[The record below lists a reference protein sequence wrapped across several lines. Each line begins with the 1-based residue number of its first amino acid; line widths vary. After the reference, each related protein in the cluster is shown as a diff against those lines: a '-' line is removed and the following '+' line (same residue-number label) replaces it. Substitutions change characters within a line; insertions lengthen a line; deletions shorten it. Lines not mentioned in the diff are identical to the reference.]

1 MTGLGSKLQRRLAV
15 WLPVAAIFSA
25 MLAVNLW
32 VHDEP
37 ARVDLTTGDVFS
49 ISPATLRVIETLK
62 EPVRIT
68 YFFDIRNKTF
78 TDAMALL
85 VQYAALSDLITVEGF
100 DPALQPAEAARH
112 QVRFVGAAIFESGDR
127 RIAVSGLTEVEF
139 TNGLIRASRQAAQQ
153 LCFTAGHN
161 ESDPFSLQSHDHFEG
176 SMGAGHSHSTGG
188 RPLLLHERH
197 GMGMAR
203 NALEALGYKLKSI
216 QLVKGPGQLDGCSV
230 VILASP
236 QQAYIAP
243 ETSQLVDY
251 MNAGGRALLLLD
263 PYIAN
268 GLEPILDLFGIVND
282 GYPVVDPTS
291 HYWTDPGTPAIS
303 SYARHKITRNLAL
316 TFFPGATALR
326 PRAAGIPDDV
336 RVRPLIETSRDARV
350 DAPDREAEIS
360 RGRRRHPMVLEA
372 TKRLGEGREA
382 SAVIIAD
389 GDFATNSFFHLLGNG
404 QLFLNA
410 VSLLAEQ
417 EALIDIQPRN
427 YAMPKIT
434 LSNGQMIF
442 TFAFSAILLPVL
454 VLLTG
459 FVVWRRK
466 R

>member
-1 MTGLGSKLQRRLAV
+1 MIGSESKLRRRFAI
-15 WLPVAAIFSA
+15 WLPVMAIFSA

-32 VHDEP
+32 VYAKP

-49 ISPATLRVIETLK
+49 ISPATRLVIETLK

-68 YFFDIRNKTF
+68 YFFDIRNKSF

-85 VQYAALSDLITVEGF
+85 EQYAALSPLITVEGF
-100 DPALQPAEAARH
+100 DPTLQPAEAARH
-112 QVRFVGAAIFESGDR
+112 QVRFVGTAIFEAGGR

-139 TNGLIRASRQAAQQ
+139 TNGLIRASRQAAQL
-153 LCFTAGHN
+153 LCFTTGHN

-188 RPLLLHERH
+188 RPLLIHERH

-203 NALEALGYKLKSI
+203 NALEELGYKLKAV
-216 QLVKGPGQLDGCSV
+216 QLVKGPGQLGGCSIV
-230 VILASP
+230 VLASP
-236 QQAYIAP
+236 QQAFIAP
-243 ETSQLVDY
+243 ETLQLVDY
-251 MNAGGRALLLLD
+251 MNNGGRALLLLD
-263 PYIAN
+263 PHISN
-268 GLEPILDLFGIVND
+268 GLAPVLDLFGIVND

-291 HYWTDPGTPAIS
+291 HYWTDPGTPAVS

-316 TFFPGATALR
+316 TFFPGAASLR
-326 PRAAGIPDDV
+326 PRAKGIPDDV
-336 RVRPLIETSRDARV
+336 RVRPLVETSRDARV
-350 DAPDREAEIS
+350 DAPDSAVGTS
-360 RGRRRHPMVLEA
+360 RARRRHPIVLEA
-372 TKRLGEGREA
+372 IKKLGEGREA
-382 SAVIIAD
+382 HAIIFAD

-417 EALIDIQPRN
+417 ESLIDIQPRN

-434 LSNGQMIF
+434 LTNGQMVF

-454 VLLTG
+454 MLLTG